1 MLQVHLPEV
10 FVLSHEKLKAS
21 VFDGP
26 KIRQLLKD
34 KEFIEAM
41 SSVEKNVWI
50 AFRQVVNNFLSNTK
64 SPEYKQIV
72 KTLLDTFYKFGC
84 NMSVKVH
91 FLHSHSEYFPENLRA

>member
-41 SSVEKNVWI
+41 SSVEKNV
-50 AFRQVVNNFLSNTK
+50 
-64 SPEYKQIV
+64 
-72 KTLLDTFYKFGC
+72 
-84 NMSVKVH
+84 
-91 FLHSHSEYFPENLRA
+91 